1 MSEQMQVGELVF
13 QLHRKAI
20 KNLHINVLPPDGFV
34 RVSAPQAMTETAI
47 RTAVISR
54 LPWIRRQQQAFAAQP
69 RQPEREMV
77 SGESHFL
84 WGRKY
89 RLDVVEQMGRHQ
101 VRLQSNNRLQ
111 LLVQPGTRLENR
123 QELLRRFY
131 RDELK
136 QQLDNLVGPWC
147 DRLGVQMPILGVK
160 KMKTMWGCCNTQ
172 SSRIWIN
179 LELAK
184 KPHACL
190 EYILVHELVHLLER
204 HHNERFKSL
213 MDTWLPDWRE
223 RRNLLNNQPLAFEEW
238 VY

>member
-111 LLVQPGTRLENR
+111 LLVQPGTSLENR

-136 QQLDNLVGPWC
+136 QQLDNLVGLWC
-147 DRLGVQMPILGVK
+147 DRLGVDMPILGVK

-172 SSRIWIN
+172 SSRI
-179 LELAK
+179 
-184 KPHACL
+184 
-190 EYILVHELVHLLER
+190 
-204 HHNERFKSL
+204 
-213 MDTWLPDWRE
+213 
-223 RRNLLNNQPLAFEEW
+223 
-238 VY
+238 

>member
-136 QQLDNLVGPWC
+136 QQLADLLEFFTAMKGAIKVFYWVG
-147 DRLGVQMPILGVK
+147 K
-160 KMKTMWGCCNTQ
+160 
-172 SSRIWIN
+172 
-179 LELAK
+179 LAK
-184 KPHACL
+184 PAGAIVGFGAAC
-190 EYILVHELVHLLER
+190 VTAW
-204 HHNERFKSL
+204 SA
-213 MDTWLPDWRE
+213 WRGL
-223 RRNLLNNQPLAFEEW
+223 R
-238 VY
+238 

>member
-1 MSEQMQVGELVF
+1 MSEQMQVGALVF
-13 QLHRKAI
+13 LLHRKAI

-101 VRLQSNNRLQ
+101 VRLQSNNCRATT
-111 LLVQPGTRLENR
+111 GCRCWCSLEPD
-123 QELLRRFY
+123 LRTGRSY
-131 RDELK
+131 CA
-136 QQLDNLVGPWC
+136 VSTA
-147 DRLGVQMPILGVK
+147 MS
-160 KMKTMWGCCNTQ
+160 
-172 SSRIWIN
+172 SSRNWIIWS
-179 LELAK
+179 A
-184 KPHACL
+184 PGVSASVFRCR
-190 EYILVHELVHLLER
+190 Y
-204 HHNERFKSL
+204 
-213 MDTWLPDWRE
+213 W
-223 RRNLLNNQPLAFEEW
+223 A
-238 VY
+238 